1 MSSWGFRLGII
12 DGEIRDEFFR
22 GGERDSGTGP
32 RQEWAGALGGGFSA
46 HVELQAWCS
55 EAHLEACGKYRVRG
69 FLAITL
75 PTVMGGLM
83 SAPDEGEGPGARR
96 SAGPEA

>member
-32 RQEWAGALGGGFSA
+32 RQEWAGAPGGGFSA

-55 EAHLEACGKYRVRG
+55 EAHLEACGKYTSGGSWAVRG
-69 FLAITL
+69 FLAIAL
-75 PTVMGGLM
+75 PTVMGW
-83 SAPDEGEGPGARR
+83 ADA
-96 SAGPEA
+96 SAG